1 MRGFADIRKISFL
14 KKPFNLSVST
24 GNKEAIPQEY
34 TKQIGETEEQKPA
47 QRPDK
52 AIIQK
57 KINLGFRPSSQVHP

>member
-34 TKQIGETEEQKPA
+34 TKQIGETEKQESA
-47 QRPDK
+47 HRPHASFCQGPVDPV
-52 AIIQK
+52 
-57 KINLGFRPSSQVHP
+57 FRPGTQA